1 MIVEQISKRF
11 KKKIM
16 QTNLEEI
23 NFKWEFEDFF
33 HILNINNFLTMM
45 QHQLKVKYNF
55 QQEEDIKQKIMS
67 IRELLAKMVE
77 EIKDYK
83 INLNRITILD
93 NLMHMIYMEIKD
105 IINDGL
111 IKYLFYEKIHCS
123 IEYNQK
129 FYDTDDYFKLKFLEF
144 MENIDNHFEIFIK
157 SFKNWVNKDNFS
169 F

>member
-16 QTNLEEI
+16 QTTLEEI

-33 HILNINNFLTMM
+33 QILNINNFLTMM
-45 QHQLKVKYNF
+45 QHQLKVEYNF

-67 IRELLAKMVE
+67 IREFLTKMVE

-83 INLNRITILD
+83 INLNQITILD
-93 NLMHMIYMEIKD
+93 NLIHMIYMEIKN
-105 IINDGL
+105 IINEGL

-129 FYDTDDYFKLKFLEF
+129 VYDTDDYFKLKFLEF
-144 MENIDNHFEIFIK
+144 MENTDNHFEIFTI
-157 SFKNWVNKDNFS
+157 SFKNRVNRDNFS